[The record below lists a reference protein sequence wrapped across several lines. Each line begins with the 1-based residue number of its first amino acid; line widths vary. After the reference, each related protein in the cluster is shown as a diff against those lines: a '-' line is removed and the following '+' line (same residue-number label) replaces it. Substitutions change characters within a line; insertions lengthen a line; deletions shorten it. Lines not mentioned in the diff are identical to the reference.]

1 MVHERRFF
9 VESFEADG
17 GRVTFSEHDAAH
29 MRRSLRLHRGSRIVA
44 VTDEG
49 AEYEV
54 ELETVTDRTARGRIV
69 MQLSGPVPVGIEV
82 WLIQSLPKGRHKT
95 DLIVRQTTEVGV
107 DHIRFV
113 PTERSNAVLREERV
127 PDRLDRWKRVARE
140 AAAQSRRSCV
150 PTVGVLDSLDAAVD
164 ELPESCAMLAA
175 WEDEPD
181 TGLAE
186 CIEKIGS
193 DPGSIAVFVGPE
205 GGFSAGECKFLKSA
219 GARTF
224 RLGSTILRSETAAP
238 VITALVRHELGL
250 M

>member
-1 MVHERRFF
+1 MTHESRFF
-9 VESFEADG
+9 VESFEVDG
-17 GRVTFSEHDAAH
+17 GRVAFSEHDAVH
-29 MRRSLRLHRGSRIVA
+29 MRRSLRLHSGSRIVA

-54 ELETVTDRTARGRIV
+54 EIETVTDRAAHGRIV

-82 WLIQSLPKGRHKT
+82 WLVQSLPKGRHKT

-140 AAAQSRRSCV
+140 AAAQSRRSRV
-150 PTVGVLDSLDAAVD
+150 PSVGVLASLDAAVGD
-164 ELPESCAMLAA
+164 LPEGCAVLVA

-181 TGLAE
+181 AGLAE
-186 CIEKIGS
+186 CIKWIGAE
-193 DPGSIAVFVGPE
+193 PAAIAVFVGPE
-205 GGFSAGECKFLKSA
+205 GGFSAGECELLKAA

-224 RLGSTILRSETAAP
+224 RLGSTVLRTETAAP
-238 VITALVRHELGL
+238 VVTALVRYELGL

>member
-1 MVHERRFF
+1 MAHERRFF
-9 VESFEADG
+9 VESSEIDG
-17 GRVTFSEHDAAH
+17 GRVAFSEHDAAH
-29 MRRSLRLHRGSRIVA
+29 MRRSLRLHKGSRIVA
-44 VTDEG
+44 VTDTG

-54 ELETVTDRTARGRIV
+54 ELETVTDRIARGKIV
-69 MQLSGPVPVGIEV
+69 MQLSGPVSVGLEI
-82 WLIQSLPKGRHKT
+82 WLVQSLPKGRHKT

-113 PTERSNAVLREERV
+113 PTERSNAVLREDRV
-127 PDRLDRWKRVARE
+127 EARLDRWKRVARE
-140 AAAQSRRSCV
+140 AASQSRRSRV
-150 PTVGVLDSLDAAVD
+150 PTVGVQDSLDAVVD
-164 ELPESCAMLAA
+164 ELPEACAMLVA

-186 CIEKIGS
+186 IIKKIGS

-205 GGFSAGECKFLKSA
+205 GGFSTGECEFMKSV

-224 RLGSTILRSETAAP
+224 RLGSTVLRSETAAP
-238 VITALVRHELGL
+238 VITALVLHELGL